1 MDNKKKKA
9 ESKLPNLSQKTIM
22 AMTFGAL
29 GVNMAF
35 TLQGSQMSR
44 ITQTI
49 GVNPNALGWFF
60 ILPPLLGMLV
70 QPWLGKS
77 SDGTWTRFGRRMPYL
92 LIGAPITVVVM
103 ILLPFTGSFGF
114 GYGSMAA
121 LIYAAIAIALMDLFS
136 NVCLAPF
143 RMIAGDMVNDKQKNK
158 VWSWQ
163 QIFSYAGGI
172 LAALLPYLLDKLGIA
187 NTAAKGVIPKT
198 VIWAYLIGAALLL
211 VTTLVTVFNVHEYDP
226 ETYAQYHDIDKKEV
240 EEKSPSMWQLL
251 KKAPRSF
258 WELSVVQLFSWIGIM
273 YTWTYATGAMAKN
286 IWHTTDPT
294 AAGFQAAG
302 NWYGVMTAFYSIAA
316 LLWGLFYAK
325 TREDQRKLWY
335 AVGLFA
341 DAISIIIVALTGNKW
356 VALLAFALYG
366 IGNFTINTLPFTIL
380 TSSLHGRN
388 EGTYLGLFNIFV
400 CMPQIIGSLLS
411 FWLFPM
417 LGNSQSTMMI
427 IGFVSML
434 VATISV
440 AIIHEGE

>member
-198 VIWAYLIGAALLL
+198 VIWAYLIGAALL
-211 VTTLVTVFNVHEYDP
+211 
-226 ETYAQYHDIDKKEV
+226 
-240 EEKSPSMWQLL
+240 
-251 KKAPRSF
+251 
-258 WELSVVQLFSWIGIM
+258 FS
-273 YTWTYATGAMAKN
+273 YYFSN
-286 IWHTTDPT
+286 C
-294 AAGFQAAG
+294 F
-302 NWYGVMTAFYSIAA
+302 
-316 LLWGLFYAK
+316 
-325 TREDQRKLWY
+325 
-335 AVGLFA
+335 
-341 DAISIIIVALTGNKW
+341 
-356 VALLAFALYG
+356 
-366 IGNFTINTLPFTIL
+366 
-380 TSSLHGRN
+380 
-388 EGTYLGLFNIFV
+388 
-400 CMPQIIGSLLS
+400 
-411 FWLFPM
+411 
-417 LGNSQSTMMI
+417 
-427 IGFVSML
+427 
-434 VATISV
+434 
-440 AIIHEGE
+440 